1 LIALA
6 KARPGQLSYAS
17 SGNGSG
23 PHLGFE
29 LFKSAARIDV
39 VHVPYK
45 GAGPANIDLVSGQV
59 QLMFNNFLAAMP
71 QIKAGRLRVLAVTS
85 EKRSPV
91 MPELQTLAESGLA
104 DFDVIGWYSLLGP
117 AGIPPAVAARVQADV
132 ATALRM
138 PAVHARLSGEGAEP
152 VGSTPEQMGKFM
164 AAEIQKWAK
173 VVRDAKVT
181 TEAF

>member
-1 LIALA
+1 LTIHPALPAKTVKELIVLA
-6 KARPGQLSYAS
+6 RARPGQLSYAS
-17 SGNGSG
+17 SGEGSG

-85 EKRSPV
+85 ERRSPV
-91 MPELQTLAESGLA
+91 MPELATLAESGLPG
-104 DFDVIGWYSLLGP
+104 FDVTSWYALMAP
-117 AGIPPAVAARVQADV
+117 AG
-132 ATALRM
+132 
-138 PAVHARLSGEGAEP
+138 
-152 VGSTPEQMGKFM
+152 
-164 AAEIQKWAK
+164 
-173 VVRDAKVT
+173 
-181 TEAF
+181 